1 MYSGA
6 EEQQRLFMEHLKRV
20 EQERGQGGDKGA
32 DAGEAESGAALE
44 W

>member
-1 MYSGA
+1 VYSGA

-20 EQERGQGGDKGA
+20 EQERAQGKVQGA